1 MANENQIRFHGDLHS
16 ICPLVDWNWG
26 WLPSSLLQ
34 TKGQSRA
41 QHETRKSEKKTYK
54 LTEGQ

>member
-1 MANENQIRFHGDLHS
+1 MATENQIRFHGDLHS
-16 ICPLVDWNWG
+16 ICSLVDWNRG

-41 QHETRKSEKKTYK
+41 QNETRKSEKK
-54 LTEGQ
+54 LIN